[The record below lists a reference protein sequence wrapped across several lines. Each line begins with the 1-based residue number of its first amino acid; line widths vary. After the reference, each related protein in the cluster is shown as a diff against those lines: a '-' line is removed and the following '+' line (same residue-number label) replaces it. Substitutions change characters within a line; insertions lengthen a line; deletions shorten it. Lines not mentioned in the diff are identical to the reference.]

1 MHPLEV
7 SFKLNEDEGFQT
19 TSENKDAVLFKNSI
33 SGKENHFSPTEML
46 LLSMGTC
53 SSDDVVSILKKMRL
67 DIESYDVTVY
77 GERREEHPK
86 TLKFVNITYIINGR
100 IDPAKI
106 KRAINLSLTKYCSVS
121 IIVKNGGADLRYSL
135 IVNGEKIEEKKIPE
149 VVDE

>member
-1 MHPLEV
+1 LEV
-7 SFKLNEDEGFQT
+7 SFKLDEEEGFQT
-19 TSENKDAVLFKNSI
+19 ISENKDVVLFKNSI
-33 SGKENHFSPTEML
+33 SGKERHYSPTEML

-53 SSDDVVSILKKMRL
+53 SSDDVVSILKKMRSKM
-67 DIESYDVTVY
+67 ESYTVTVQ

-86 TLKFVNITYIINGR
+86 TLKFVNIIYDVKGK
-100 IDPAKI
+100 IDPEKI

-135 IVNGEKIEEKKIPE
+135 ILNGEKIEDRKVPE